1 MRKEIIILGSTGMLG
16 RYMSAY
22 LGSSYECVGLNKSHF
37 CATSSDVRFL
47 EEYINSSDIVI
58 NCVGVLKP
66 YITRTAVADTIKIN
80 SVFPQLVAD
89 ICEKHGAKMIHISSD
104 CIFSG
109 VKGAYV
115 ETDVSDANDIYAKT
129 KCIEPPNALT
139 LRTSFIGEDIN
150 TDGVGF
156 LQWLTRMKNSSVVG
170 YSNCLWNGVTCLEF
184 ARIVKRLIQRDDT
197 QYDHVRHVF
206 GPDIVSK
213 YQLCKMVNDV
223 YDLNIK
229 ISRKSATNISGT
241 PIKHRLDRTLATI
254 HDDTCISKAPL
265 IEQIQEQ
272 RDLSFT

>member
-1 MRKEIIILGSTGMLG
+1 MLG
-16 RYMSAY
+16 RCMYRY
-22 LGSSYECVGLNKSHF
+22 LQQEYECIGLNRSHF
-37 CATSSDVRFL
+37 CATSNNITNLSK
-47 EEYINSSDIVI
+47 YININDVVI

-66 YITRTAVADTIKIN
+66 YITHRNVADTIMIN

-89 ICEKHGAKMIHISSD
+89 TCEKHGAKMIHISSD

-109 VKGAYV
+109 VKGEYV

-156 LQWLTRMKNSSVVG
+156 IQWLTRMKNSSVVG

-184 ARIVKRLIQRDDT
+184 TKIVKKLIQHEDT
-197 QYDHVRHVF
+197 QYAHVRHVF

-213 YQLCKMVNDV
+213 YQLCKIVNDV

-229 ISRKSATNISGT
+229 ISRKSAANISGT

-254 HDDTCISKAPL
+254 HDDTCISKTPL
-265 IEQIQEQ
+265 IEQIKEQ